1 MRLIKNSTTTFKV
14 NYIIYEKNDS
24 AVLLDGTAK
33 IDDKIYHTSI
43 PLDLV
48 RFSHL
53 CEQTFGLDKMN
64 LIWSSLLK
72 ENDPVSEIAPNDF
85 LGHNMIFSENEVMIN
100 SSLFNQKSA

>member
-1 MRLIKNSTTTFKV
+1 MRLIKDSKTTFKV

-53 CEQTFGLDKMN
+53 CEQKFGLDKMN

-85 LGHNMIFSENEVMIN
+85 LGHNMIFSDNETLVN
-100 SSLFNQKSA
+100 SYLFKLKTA